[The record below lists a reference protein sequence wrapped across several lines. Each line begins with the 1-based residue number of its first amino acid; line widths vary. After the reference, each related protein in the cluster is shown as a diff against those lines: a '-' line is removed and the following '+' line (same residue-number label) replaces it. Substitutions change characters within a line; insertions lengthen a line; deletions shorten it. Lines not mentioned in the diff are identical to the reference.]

1 MFDLVNEERKRQIAQ
16 SVLFNAAVPAITTPY
31 FRFFELDALC
41 RLGCLKEVLTEIKSY
56 WGGMLK
62 LGAVT
67 FWEEYDPKL
76 PLEKQ
81 YAMYGDPF
89 GKSLCHAW
97 AASPIY
103 LLARY
108 FVGLRPDQ
116 DSASGFAIHPAPGF
130 SDSLDCTLQ
139 LGETTV
145 QVTAREGKTA
155 VKQIP

>member
-1 MFDLVNEERKRQIAQ
+1 
-16 SVLFNAAVPAITTPY
+16 
-31 FRFFELDALC
+31 
-41 RLGCLKEVLTEIKSY
+41 
-56 WGGMLK
+56 MLK

-108 FVGLRPDQ
+108 FVGLHPDQ